1 MNDTHAALGA
11 GFEKQHDNRKAPGTT
26 GLRSFCIIF
35 EENYCSFLIL
45 EAGIFFM
52 AAESRAWDSWAP

>member
-1 MNDTHAALGA
+1 MHIRAALGA
-11 GFEKQHDNRKAPGTT
+11 EFEKQYDNRKAPGPTVS
-26 GLRSFCIIF
+26 RSFCIIF

-52 AAESRAWDSWAP
+52 AAESRAWGSWAP